1 MFVRLDPDGVTRRH
15 DSLGGVM
22 RRDLAIPGV
31 ARQAERPVRSVACL
45 AFVAILGVGFW
56 AGVMLIAQIIMR
68 TAGGVY

>member
-1 MFVRLDPDGVTRRH
+1 
-15 DSLGGVM
+15 M

-31 ARQAERPVRSVACL
+31 ARQAERPVRSMACL